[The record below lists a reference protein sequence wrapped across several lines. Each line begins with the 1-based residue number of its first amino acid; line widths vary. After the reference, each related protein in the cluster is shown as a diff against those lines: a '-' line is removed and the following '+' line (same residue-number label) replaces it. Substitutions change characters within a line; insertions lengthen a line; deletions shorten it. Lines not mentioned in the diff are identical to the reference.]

1 MKSWVVKQTIET
13 AKSSSYPIFRHGA
26 IFESGGRV
34 IFKST
39 NIKKSVTPDASM
51 SVHAEI
57 AGLKAVLS
65 KSRLRRKTKIN
76 LYVCRVSPSNQ
87 VMLSKPC
94 TKCLDAIKRSGIVN
108 SIFYSTNKGWERAK
122 V

>member
-1 MKSWVVKQTIET
+1 MKSWVVRQTIET
-13 AKSSSYPIFRHGA
+13 AKTSSYPVFRHGA
-26 IFESGGRV
+26 VFESGGR
-34 IFKST
+34 ILFKST

-65 KSRLRRKTKIN
+65 KSRLRRRTRVD
-76 LYVCRVSPSNQ
+76 LYACRVSPNNQ

-94 TKCLDAIKRSGIVN
+94 TKCLDAIKKSGIVN
-108 SIFYSTNKGWERAK
+108 SIFYSTNKGWEETK
-122 V
+122 I

>member
-13 AKSSSYPIFRHGA
+13 AKTSSYPIFRHGA
-26 IFESGGRV
+26 IFESGGR
-34 IFKST
+34 ILFKST
-39 NIKKSVTPDASM
+39 NVKKSVTPDASM

-65 KSRLRRKTKIN
+65 KSRLKRKTKIN

-94 TKCLDAIKRSGIVN
+94 AKCLETIRKSGIIN
-108 SIFYSTNKGWERAK
+108 SIFYSTDKGWEGTRI
-122 V
+122 